1 MNFKPYFY
9 WLLLTNRISKLEI
22 MEGCLRA
29 NLNKLKVQTF
39 HDFPSLKQYHT
50 LNKSGLQNEISPK
63 K

>member
-1 MNFKPYFY
+1 
-9 WLLLTNRISKLEI
+9 
-22 MEGCLRA
+22 MEGFLRA

-50 LNKSGLQNEISPK
+50 LNKSGLQNEINPK